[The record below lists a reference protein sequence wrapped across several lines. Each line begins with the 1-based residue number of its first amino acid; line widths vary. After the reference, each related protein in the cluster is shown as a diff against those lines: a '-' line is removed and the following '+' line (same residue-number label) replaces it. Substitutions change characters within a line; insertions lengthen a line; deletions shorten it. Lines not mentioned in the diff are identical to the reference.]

1 MNTATI
7 TTMSTAMTM
16 TTAMKMDMEGGK
28 YHGGKYHVHK
38 LPEKITLLSLIALGV
53 SGGIVPCPDALVV
66 LLSAVALNRILL
78 GLLVIVAFSFGLAA
92 VLIAIG
98 IVMVTA
104 GKMLE
109 KYYPQKNFLNR
120 VAAFSYLFIFILGLV
135 IAVQSLT
142 SAGILVIN
150 I

>member
-1 MNTATI
+1 M
-7 TTMSTAMTM
+7 
-16 TTAMKMDMEGGK
+16 
-28 YHGGKYHVHK
+28 
-38 LPEKITLLSLIALGV
+38 PEKITLLSLIALGV

-109 KYYPQKNFLNR
+109 KYYPKKNFLNR
-120 VAAFSYLFIFILGLV
+120 VASFSYLFIFILGLV
-135 IAVQSLT
+135 IAIQSLT